1 MCPHATTCVLQVRAV
16 TNSGQARSGWPLRR
30 PKTYHTTYVSSYY
43 YIRVLQVCAVT
54 NTETGERLAVK
65 KVKNAFEVYE
75 CLCKFEVY
83 ERMYARD
90 APTMLIG
97 LG

>member
-1 MCPHATTCVLQVRAV
+1 MC
-16 TNSGQARSGWPLRR
+16 
-30 PKTYHTTYVSSYY
+30 
-43 YIRVLQVCAVT
+43 VLQVCAVT
-54 NTETGERLAVK
+54 NSETGERLAVK

-75 CLCKFEVY
+75 CMCTFEVC
-83 ERMYARD
+83 ECLYARD